1 VQGADESKKSSRALL
16 LIVAAVAL
24 NRALNRIINSAMTYG
39 NVERRMRQPLG
50 KALPVVVTRLMDD

>member
-1 VQGADESKKSSRALL
+1 MQGADESKKSSRALL

-24 NRALNRIINSAMTYG
+24 NRALNRTINSAMTYG
-39 NVERRMRQPLG
+39 NVERRMRQLLG